1 MPRMAE
7 PTRIPLRDLRNR
19 VSEILRR
26 VEAGETLEVTVNDR
40 PVALLV
46 PRADRP
52 STLPTH
58 EFLTGLPQADPG
70 LRRELAAALTETTDD
85 LADPWA
91 R

>member
-1 MPRMAE
+1 MVE
-7 PTRIPLRDLRNR
+7 PTRIPVRDLRNR
-19 VSEILRR
+19 VSEMLRR
-26 VEAGETLEVTVNDR
+26 VEAGEILEVTVNDR

-52 STLPTH
+52 RTLPTY

-70 LRRELAAALTETTDD
+70 LRRQLAAALTETTDD

>member
-7 PTRIPLRDLRNR
+7 PTRISVRDLRNR

-52 STLPTH
+52 STLPTQ
-58 EFLTGLPQADPG
+58 EFLTGLPRADPG

>member
-1 MPRMAE
+1 MPRMVE
-7 PTRIPLRDLRNR
+7 PTRIPVRDLRNR

-26 VEAGETLEVTVNDR
+26 VEAGETIEVTVNDR

-52 STLPTH
+52 STLPTQ
-58 EFLTGLPQADPG
+58 EFLTGLPRADPG

>member
-1 MPRMAE
+1 MAE
-7 PTRIPLRDLRNR
+7 PTRIPVRDLRNR

-52 STLPTH
+52 TTLPTQ
-58 EFLTGLPQADPG
+58 EFLAGLPQSDPG
-70 LRRELAAALTETTDD
+70 LRRELAAALTETTDE